1 MIEWNIKLT
10 KAQTALK
17 ELKAIVNDETQAVIS
32 RLALAKIYLQDYYK
46 K

>member
-1 MIEWNIKLT
+1 MT

-17 ELKAIVNDETQAVIS
+17 ELKAIVNDETKAAMS
-32 RLALAKIYLQDYYK
+32 RLALAKIYLQEYYK